1 MKGQVPAAIRRTTCS
16 ASDAIIWLMVG
27 SWSVRS
33 RAAAQSTSGGVV
45 DTAVVAL
52 DDDDG
57 SSVRRVRVGFDTGV
71 SIAFQVRESAWPS
84 RITLSLNRVA
94 QRTLTIPLVVTHV
107 GGATAADY
115 TGIPASVTFGPD
127 QRRVGFR
134 VYGTLDEE
142 IETGEGLRIEF
153 GTLPPGVR
161 VDSRGSYE
169 TVEFVDTST
178 DVAATNDS
186 DRRCG

>member
-1 MKGQVPAAIRRTTCS
+1 M
-16 ASDAIIWLMVG
+16 
-27 SWSVRS
+27 
-33 RAAAQSTSGGVV
+33 
-45 DTAVVAL
+45 
-52 DDDDG
+52 
-57 SSVRRVRVGFDTGV
+57 
-71 SIAFQVRESAWPS
+71 RESAWPS

-94 QRTLTIPLVVTHV
+94 QRTVTIPLVVTHL

-115 TGIPASVTFGPD
+115 TGIPESVTFGPD

-161 VDSRGSYE
+161 VDSWRSYE

-178 DVAATNDS
+178 AP
-186 DRRCG
+186 